1 MVSERTPTTPLP
13 CDSLTK
19 SINKDPRPKSP
30 IPTDSTGSVPMSS
43 NPAAPPIKFPS
54 RSSGS
59 SVHTSNKSVASPDDP
74 VHSLSVSGFF
84 KPATKSS
91 RQANPSSKPPN
102 KPNTT
107 RKRKGIP
114 EKGSAGKA
122 KQFRSS
128 LGKVANPIKPIKVK
142 TSSPVP
148 LSVKVPSPND
158 PQIQCGLDKN
168 TSAKFEKT
176 EANEFPAHLNAI
188 VNAMVDGSVKF
199 GGSPLIVSN
208 DLSSLHGGH
217 QKDEDNYLS
226 NFVIDSYLKV
236 LAETATCDAE
246 TIEWEVFEK
255 GIGSQPAVHLLG
267 VKGKKADLMTQ
278 DYVLVPCNTVNSKH
292 WFLLAA
298 LPKQKQIVIMDSLQ
312 GSSVKPTHK
321 VAVRKMWKL
330 LKEIDPSLDDETT
343 EWSFVSNANGQ
354 LPQQE
359 NGYDCGVYVCIY
371 ARCLL
376 GLSGAAVSSDS
387 IPSFRKQMLLELHKM
402 KVEDKLQPIQEG
414 EYYSVEYQKAFYI
427 GRVLRNKNATLTIKF
442 LHSVRA
448 EEFDWPKRDDIDDCS
463 PSWLIFGPL
472 QIQGS
477 GPFRFPQL
485 DEVQHVYQ
493 YIKRSRKR

>member
-1 MVSERTPTTPLP
+1 MVSEGTPITPLS

-30 IPTDSTGSVPMSS
+30 IPTDSTVSVPTFSS
-43 NPAAPPIKFPS
+43 PAAPPIKFPS
-54 RSSGS
+54 GS
-59 SVHTSNKSVASPDDP
+59 SSSSMHTSNKSVASPGDP
-74 VHSLSVSGFF
+74 VHSLPVSGFF
-84 KPATKSS
+84 KPATKLS
-91 RQANPSSKPPN
+91 READPSWKPPN
-102 KPNTT
+102 NPNTT
-107 RKRKGIP
+107 HKRKGVP
-114 EKGSAGKA
+114 AKGSAGKR
-122 KQFRSS
+122 FRSN
-128 LGKVANPIKPIKVK
+128 LGKFANPIKPMKVK

-148 LSVKVPSPND
+148 LSVKVPSPNN

-199 GGSPLIVSN
+199 GGSPLIANN
-208 DLSSLHGGH
+208 DLSSLRGGH

-255 GIGSQPAVHLLG
+255 GIGSQPAVDLLG
-267 VKGKKADLMTQ
+267 AKADLMTK
-278 DYVLVPCNTVNSKH
+278 DYVLVQCNPMTSRH

-312 GSSVKPTHK
+312 GFSVKPTQK

-343 EWSFVSNANGQ
+343 EWNFVSNANGQ

-387 IPSFRKQMLLELHKM
+387 IPSFRKQMLLELHRM

-414 EYYSVEYQKAFYI
+414 QYYAVEYQRAFYI
-427 GRVLRNKNATLTIKF
+427 GRILRNMNATLTIKF
-442 LHSVRA
+442 LHSVGA
-448 EEFDWPKRDDIDDCS
+448 KVFDWPTRDDIDDCS
-463 PSWLIFGPL
+463 PSWLISGPL
-472 QIQGS
+472 EIQGS
-477 GPFRFPQL
+477 GPFRFLQL
-485 DEVQHVYQ
+485 GEVEHVYQ
-493 YIKRSRKR
+493 YIKRSKRR